1 MSPAVGERLSS
12 SGLWALECCPYS
24 MDYPALIHTHTGSA
38 KWRKQ
43 VLNKAHED
51 DRKSWMGGEKE
62 KNGKRE
68 NGRWI

>member
-12 SGLWALECCPYS
+12 SGLWPLEY
-24 MDYPALIHTHTGSA
+24 YPALIHTHTDSA

-51 DRKSWMGGEKE
+51 ERKSWTGGGKE

>member
-12 SGLWALECCPYS
+12 SGPWPPEHCPYS
-24 MDYPALIHTHTGSA
+24 RDHPALMHTHTGSA
-38 KWRKQ
+38 KGRKQ

-51 DRKSWMGGEKE
+51 ERKSWMAGGTE

-68 NGRWI
+68 NER